1 MKAAAHPHEPV
12 AAATSLR
19 PGRRSDVPALHALI
33 RHYSDQDI
41 LLPRSVDD
49 LRRRIADFRL
59 LLYNNQLVA
68 CGMLQIYTKTVAE
81 LRSLAVSN
89 DWRGAG
95 LGRQMVEA
103 LLAEARSRNLE
114 MVFAFANA
122 PAFFS
127 RVGFVPIDRD
137 LVPWKAW
144 NDCQACPKRE
154 CCDEVAMACWLK
166 PSKASPSRG
175 VSKPASAGSAIHFPI
190 VANRSRL

>member
-1 MKAAAHPHEPV
+1 MKAAAHLHAPLT
-12 AAATSLR
+12 AAALR
-19 PGRRSDVPALHALI
+19 PGRRSDVPALYELI
-33 RHYSDQDI
+33 RHYSDRNI
-41 LLPRSVDD
+41 LLPRTVAD

-95 LGRQMVEA
+95 LGRQIVEA
-103 LLAEARSRNLE
+103 LLAEARSRGLE
-114 MVFAFANA
+114 MVFAFTNT

-127 RVGFVPIDRD
+127 RVGFLPIDRD

-144 NDCQACPKRE
+144 NDCTACPKRE
-154 CCDEVAMACWLK
+154 CCDEIAMAYWLK
-166 PSKASPSRG
+166 PSKTSPSRG
-175 VSKPASAGSAIHFPI
+175 ISKPAGAGSAVHFPI
-190 VANRSRL
+190 VANGSRL